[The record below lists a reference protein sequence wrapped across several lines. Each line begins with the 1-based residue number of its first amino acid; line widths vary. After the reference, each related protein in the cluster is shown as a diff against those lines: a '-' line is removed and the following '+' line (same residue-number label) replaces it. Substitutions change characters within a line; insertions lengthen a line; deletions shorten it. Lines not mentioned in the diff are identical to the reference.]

1 MAEHQVN
8 YASGL
13 PVVLTSVDKLVQ
25 WGEVILCGLYP
36 TDSPVARSR

>member
-13 PVVLTSVDKLVQ
+13 PVVLTSVD
-25 WGEVILCGLYP
+25 
-36 TDSPVARSR
+36 

>member
-25 WGEVILCGLYP
+25 WGRSNSLWALSYGL
-36 TDSPVARSR
+36 AC